1 MKKYNSVFIIAG
13 LTLLL
18 TTACSSS
25 SNLPL
30 EQVEKARQAGPTR
43 IGLLTIAEP
52 LLYEVGVL
60 TYDLPNVGFTLPG
73 RVVGMSVGALTIGLD
88 KAKHNRQFTSSVH
101 KQGFKVSEELTT
113 QISKM
118 LEQVGYE
125 VIAAPVKDH
134 RHTSEFRGYQYLGTY
149 PPTDPPVDFYLHVNI
164 DFAGYT
170 AADHKIA
177 LTPHLRVHTQLV
189 SLTGR
194 EHANPVS
201 GATHGANIENNNK
214 HSKAQLL
221 YSSILTYGGVVPVSG
236 PNDMVADAKY
246 ALSNMEH
253 LDHPEHVTQGLK
265 AASIGIATLIKGNLK

>member
-1 MKKYNSVFIIAG
+1 MKKYNSFSIIAG

-18 TTACSSS
+18 ITACS

-30 EQVEKARQAGPTR
+30 EQVEKARQAPPTR

-52 LLYEVGVL
+52 LFYEAGVL

-73 RVVGMSVGALTIGLD
+73 RVVGMSVKALTIGLD
-88 KAKHNRQFTSSVH
+88 KASHNRQFTASIH

-113 QISKM
+113 QVSKM

-125 VIAAPVKDH
+125 VVPALVEDH

-170 AADHKIA
+170 AADHNVP
-177 LTPHLRVHTQLV
+177 LTPTLRVLTQLV

-194 EHANPVS
+194 EHTNPVS
-201 GATHGANIENNNK
+201 GTAHDANLENNNK
-214 HSKAQLL
+214 QNKAQLL

-236 PNDMVADAKY
+236 PNDMPADEKY
-246 ALSNMEH
+246 ALRNMDH
-253 LDHPEHVTQGLK
+253 LQHPEHVTKGLK
-265 AASIGIATLIKGNLK
+265 AASIGIATLIKENLK